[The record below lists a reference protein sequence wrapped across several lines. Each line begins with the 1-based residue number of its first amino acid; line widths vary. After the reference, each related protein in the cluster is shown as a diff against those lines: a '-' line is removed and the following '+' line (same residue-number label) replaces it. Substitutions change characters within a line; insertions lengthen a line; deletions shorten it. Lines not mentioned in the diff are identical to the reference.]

1 MKRRTYLKATTSA
14 SFIAIAG
21 CTQQKQKEVKKYTFS
36 KQNTEKTPTEPEI
49 TEVST
54 KSLTVEGTVTVSD
67 GCETIKISSPPEFK
81 ENTVET
87 TISTEKMDNQ
97 EVCTQALEEI
107 GYKLHLDYTG
117 GAPEQLNI
125 THKGPEGKTHTLKID
140 EELVIDE

>member
-1 MKRRTYLKATTSA
+1 MKATAST

-21 CTQQKQKEVKKYTFS
+21 CAQQEQKEVKKYTFS

-49 TEVST
+49 TEITT

-67 GCETIKISSPPEFK
+67 GCETIKIASPPEFK

-87 TISTEKMDNQ
+87 TIGAEKMDNQ

-107 GYKLHLDYTG
+107 GYKLQVEYTG
-117 GAPEQLNI
+117 GAPEKLHLS
-125 THKGPEGKTHTLKID
+125 HKGQDDKEYSLVVD
-140 EELVIDE
+140 SELVIEE